1 MAHQAQSTIAKIN
14 KWVNCYFI
22 KRKILFIA
30 KEAIRITKQP
40 MELKKKIVNHISEKG
55 LRIAKIDKK
64 FIQLNGKKQKHKTI

>member
-22 KRKILFIA
+22 KLKIFFIA

-40 MELKKKIVNHISEKG
+40 MELKKKNCKPYI
-55 LRIAKIDKK
+55 
-64 FIQLNGKKQKHKTI
+64 

>member
-1 MAHQAQSTIAKIN
+1 M
-14 KWVNCYFI
+14 
-22 KRKILFIA
+22 FIA